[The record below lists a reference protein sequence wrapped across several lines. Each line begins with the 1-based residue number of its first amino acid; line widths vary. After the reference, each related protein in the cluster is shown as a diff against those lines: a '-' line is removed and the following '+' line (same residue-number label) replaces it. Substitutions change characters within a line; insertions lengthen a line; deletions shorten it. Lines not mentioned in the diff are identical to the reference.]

1 MPGMTWTPQ
10 EVLARLE
17 KAAGRRR
24 AAAATWRV
32 LAEAADTEAKRQER
46 LRWAE
51 AEAEDCMGLLLEGQA
66 IALAEEMADRNCA

>member
-32 LAEAADTEAKRQER
+32 LAEAADTEARRQER

-51 AEAEDCMGLLLEGQA
+51 AEDRMGLLLEGQA
-66 IALAEEMADRNCA
+66 IALAEEMAARNCA

>member
-24 AAAATWRV
+24 AAARRAGHRTGGGDGRTHSHV
-32 LAEAADTEAKRQER
+32 IRLNSTKEA
-46 LRWAE
+46 
-51 AEAEDCMGLLLEGQA
+51 
-66 IALAEEMADRNCA
+66 

>member
-1 MPGMTWTPQ
+1 MPGMTLTPQ

-51 AEAEDCMGLLLEGQA
+51 AEDRMGLLLEGQA
-66 IALAEEMADRNCA
+66 IALAEEMAERNRA

>member
-1 MPGMTWTPQ
+1 MPGMTWTSQ
-10 EVLARLE
+10 ELLAGLE

-32 LAEAADTEAKRQER
+32 LAEAADTEARRQER

-51 AEAEDCMGLLLEGQA
+51 AEDRMGLLLEGQA
-66 IALAEEMADRNCA
+66 TALAEEMAGRNCA

>member
-1 MPGMTWTPQ
+1 MPGMTWTQQ

-32 LAEAADTEAKRQER
+32 LAEAADTEARRQER

-51 AEAEDCMGLLLEGQA
+51 AEDRMGLLLEGQA

>member
-32 LAEAADTEAKRQER
+32 LAETADTEAKRQER

-51 AEAEDCMGLLLEGQA
+51 AEERMGLLLEGQA
-66 IALAEEMADRNCA
+66 TALAEEMAARNCA